1 MVLNRWLRVLHL
13 EPQVSRRERRGEKGE
28 RERGERERGGER
40 ERERERESTYY
51 WACLE
56 LLKLHPPP

>member
-40 ERERERESTYY
+40 EREREREH
-51 WACLE
+51 
-56 LLKLHPPP
+56 LLLGLS